1 METKDIIEN
10 QRILFITTKNLSY
23 IRNRQEITLIKQ
35 FSKNFSILG
44 ASSKHYPKRL
54 FHVFSGLFK
63 TKWEAYDV
71 IFVGFAPQ
79 LVLPFIHSKIEDK
92 VIIEDFFISL
102 YDTFCLDRK
111 KFRPNGLIGKILH
124 RLDSHTLSLADYV
137 IADTASH
144 ASFFTSEFG
153 SDSSKH
159 IVLYLDAVP
168 SCTQFFENHQG
179 SQNNTLNN
187 GNSFKILYFGSIL
200 PLQGVDIILE
210 AVSQIKENSNLHFE
224 IIGPINRKLMK
235 KAPVSSNITYYKWLE
250 EDELYRHILDADLCL
265 AGHFSSTIDKAKRT
279 IPGKAFIYQSLNRP
293 MILGD
298 TPANHELFSPDSP
311 GIYYVPLGNPKAL
324 SDEILRLAS
333 LSSSEVL

>member
-1 METKDIIEN
+1 MEIKDIIKK

-23 IRNRQEITLIKQ
+23 IRNRQEISIIEQYSEKFT
-35 FSKNFSILG
+35 ILG
-44 ASSKHYPKRL
+44 ADSKHYPKRL
-54 FHVFSGLFK
+54 LHIWVGLFK
-63 TKWEAYDV
+63 TNWEAYDV

-79 LVLPFIHSKIEDK
+79 LVLPFIHSKIK
-92 VIIEDFFISL
+92 NKMIIEDFFISL

-144 ASFFTSEFG
+144 AAFFSSEFG
-153 SDSSKH
+153 ADSSKH
-159 IVLYLDAVP
+159 IVLYLDASP
-168 SCTQFFENHQG
+168 ACAHFAKNYHAL
-179 SQNNTLNN
+179 QNSRLRRKNP
-187 GNSFKILYFGSIL
+187 FKILYFGSIL
-200 PLQGVDIILE
+200 PLQGVNIILE

-235 KAPVSSNITYYKWLE
+235 TAPVSSNITYYKWLE
-250 EDELYRHILDADLCL
+250 EKDLYRHISDADLCL

-279 IPGKAFIYQSLNRP
+279 IPGKAFIYRSLNRP

-298 TPANHELFSPDSP
+298 TPANHELFPSDTP